1 MLYPAN
7 GVAVS
12 WNVKIILSLFLSFA
26 RFKPHLPHLPPLDP
40 FTHFTHTPVYQTLYL
55 VYLLACVVWCGV
67 GCCGMGGLLLFS
79 ASHSFI
85 PPSPS
90 CTKVHLSLNLCPSE
104 TSQPRPD
111 HPTQIVQPDQRHPT
125 TQRKGLMLDYT
136 NPGPATQSATW
147 IPRRGTAIRIYS
159 DTVRRKAVGATVTLA
174 ADGAGGALAK

>member
-1 MLYPAN
+1 MLN
-7 GVAVS
+7 RSVS
-12 WNVKIILSLFLSFA
+12 LSFA

-67 GCCGMGGLLLFS
+67 GCCGMGGLFLFS
-79 ASHSFI
+79 ASHSLLLLLAVRKYI
-85 PPSPS
+85 SHSTSAHP
-90 CTKVHLSLNLCPSE
+90 E